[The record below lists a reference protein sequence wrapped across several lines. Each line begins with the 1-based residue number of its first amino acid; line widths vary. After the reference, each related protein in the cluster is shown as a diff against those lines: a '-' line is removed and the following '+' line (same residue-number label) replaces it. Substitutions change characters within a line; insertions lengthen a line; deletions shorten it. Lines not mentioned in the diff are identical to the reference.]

1 LHHHPVRHRARPLL
15 IGLLAPVV
23 ALAVACEPAPPP
35 STQPPAPMPEVEAVD
50 PADFGAAAPGS
61 TAYAAPADARWVA
74 PDGDDAGLGTA
85 EQPWRT
91 LGRAVQA
98 APGGGTVVLRG
109 GTYRESVEVP
119 STRRL
124 TIQAA
129 PGEAVWM
136 SGSDPVTG
144 FVESGGLWIRP
155 EFSSPF
161 SAGTLDPSL
170 VTSTS
175 PLAGDPDMV
184 FLDGRPLRQVG
195 SLAGVVPTTFFVDDL
210 ARRLV
215 LGEDPGERSV
225 EVATRPEALTVK
237 SAGSVVRGI
246 GFRHYATHISR
257 LGAVKARASGI
268 TFENDLFVDN
278 AAAGLSVMAPDVQ
291 VRAVTASGNGQ
302 LGIHGD
308 GANGLVVEDSL
319 LRENNLERFSAM
331 AASGGIKVTG
341 SDGIVLRHN
350 LVEDNRS
357 HGLWMDLG
365 SDAARVVRNV
375 SRRNSAAGIII
386 EMSITEVVASNVTVD
401 NEVGVI
407 ISETSGA
414 AVWNNVILGNV
425 RSLYVVDGW
434 RAPEPVDITI
444 RNNVVA
450 PAGGGSRPSLIVD
463 DVNQRRS
470 GFDMRV
476 TSDRNA
482 YYRRA
487 TTEAPYLAAWANYP
501 SGKFVLKTLA
511 EVQSRTGQERTSRIT
526 DNAAANPYV
535 ADADSGRYGLPAGSP
550 LAGAGVPLS
559 TTVAAALG
567 LPAGS
572 AVPIGIV
579 PT

>member
-1 LHHHPVRHRARPLL
+1 MPHEPVRHRARLCLL
-15 IGLLAPVV
+15 GALAPLVGLV
-23 ALAVACEPAPPP
+23 VACEPAPPP
-35 STQPPAPMPEVEAVD
+35 TEPAGPPVEAEPVD
-50 PADFGAAAPGS
+50 PADFGAAPLGS
-61 TAYAAPADARWVA
+61 TAYPVPADARWVA
-74 PDGDDAGLGTA
+74 PDGDDAAPGTA
-85 EQPWRT
+85 EEPWRT

-109 GTYRESVEVP
+109 GTYRETVEVP

-129 PGEAVWM
+129 PGEVVWM

-144 FVESGGLWIRP
+144 FVEGGGRWIRSD
-155 EFSSPF
+155 FSSPF
-161 SAGTLDPSL
+161 SAGVLDPSL
-170 VTSTS
+170 VTSTF
-175 PLAGDPDMV
+175 PLAGDPDMA

-195 SLAGVVPTTFFVDDL
+195 SLAAVVPGTFLVDDL
-210 ARRLV
+210 ARTLV

-225 EVATRPEALTVK
+225 EVATRAEALTVK
-237 SAGSVVRGI
+237 SAGTVVRGI
-246 GFRHYATHISR
+246 GFRHYATHITR
-257 LGAVKARASGI
+257 LGAVKARAAGV
-268 TFENDLFVDN
+268 TFEDDHFVDN
-278 AAAGLSVMAPDVQ
+278 AAAGLSVMAPDAR
-291 VRAVTASGNGQ
+291 VRRVTAAGNGQ

-308 GANGLVVEDSL
+308 GATGLVVEDSL
-319 LRENNLERFSAM
+319 LRANNVERFSAV

-365 SDAARVVRNV
+365 SDGAQVVRNV
-375 SRRNSAAGIII
+375 SRRNTAAGIII
-386 EMSITEVVASNVTVD
+386 EMSTTEVVASNVTVD
-401 NEVGVI
+401 NEVGII

-414 AVWNNVILGNV
+414 AVWNNVVLGNV

-434 RAPEPVDITI
+434 RAPVPVDITI

-450 PAGGGSRPSLIVD
+450 PATTGSRPSLIVD
-463 DVNQRRS
+463 DVNQLRS

-487 TTEAPYLAAWANYP
+487 TAEAPYLAAWANYP
-501 SGKFVLKTLA
+501 SGKYVLKTLA

-526 DNAAANPYV
+526 DDAITNPYV
-535 ADADSGRYGLPAGSP
+535 ADAASGRYGLPAGSP
-550 LAGAGVPLS
+550 LATAGVPLS
-559 TTVAAALG
+559 APVAAALG
-567 LPAGS
+567 LPSGS
-572 AVPIGIV
+572 AVPIGVV